1 MPRFYFHVQR
11 NGQLTKD
18 PDGVELSDQH
28 QAHREAVRTLAEM
41 AAEEIPLDGRLKLTI
56 AVADEANQ
64 ILFRTRVAYEPGDET
79 D

>member
-11 NGQLTKD
+11 NGELTRD
-18 PDGVELSDQH
+18 PDGTELADRH
-28 QAHREAVRTLAEM
+28 HAHREAIRTLAEM
-41 AAEEIPLDGRLKLTI
+41 AAEEIPLDGSLRLTI
-56 AVADEANQ
+56 AVADESEQ